1 MSSRRS
7 SVRVKVVALLVSLVA
22 LWAFAASVT
31 LREGLNLLSVATLA
45 TNVGSPTEA
54 LVSELQ
60 NERRLSL
67 VTLSAGNPA
76 QKVAL
81 SEQRAQTD
89 KIRKE
94 FEYKVTGD
102 AVTGTSSALDQR
114 IADTIKRLNTLGNG
128 RAQIDAGVDRVHA
141 AAIYTDI
148 INTAFRIYG
157 SMATLDDADLAK
169 ESRTLVALSR
179 AREVLSQEDALLAGV
194 LAAGRYAD
202 TEHEQFVELAGTQH
216 FLYTEAE
223 AELPI
228 AERDKFRELTI
239 GDTYTRFQ
247 AIEDRVVGSGG
258 PGTPLPIDAKTW
270 NQVSGPLFSELRS
283 FELDSA
289 NGTIE
294 RAKPAAIGVIIR
306 LGLAGGLGLLAV
318 IASIVMSITTARSLV
333 QQLEKLRAAAYSL
346 ANERLPSIV
355 ERLRRGEEV
364 DVEAEAPPLSFGTG
378 EIGEVGRAFNL
389 VQQTAIS
396 TAVEQAE
403 LRRGIRDVFLSLA
416 RRTQA
421 LVHRQLTLLDAIE
434 RRESKPE
441 ELEDLFRVDHL
452 ATRMRR
458 NAENLIV
465 LSGAVPGRGW
475 RNPVPLIDVVRGAV
489 AEVEDYA
496 RVSVGSIATA
506 SVAGRAVGDII
517 HLLAELVENAASFSP
532 PHTSVEVSG
541 QMVANGFVIE
551 VEDRGLGMSPED
563 LESANEQLANP
574 PEFNLSSTAR
584 LGLYVVGRLA
594 ERHGIRVQLR
604 HSAYGGTTAVVLI
617 PRVLVTGDSGGD
629 DEPRSLRQDHLAHTR
644 PAPAPVGAAGSPTD
658 GRTAVATP
666 ITTSLGSAQLDRR
679 RDRLGQRRQWKVAD
693 QRPVPT
699 ESPEPP
705 GPELPEPPL
714 PADPASAQ
722 VLEGEVLDRSAVD
735 DAVAEPVPA
744 DPVGAHAEPSVVD
757 SGPRHGEVL
766 ADEDELSGLPVR
778 RPRESGVTGPAG
790 RVIEQPT
797 QQLPR
802 QPLTPRTENGVPQNG
817 SPQPANPGPGD
828 QQTPGLPQRYRGTPP
843 PADLISPETPTAGL
857 PQRNGGSHAAPVHPE
872 TPNGTTP
879 HSGSPNGNGPSG
891 GTASL
896 PQRVRQASLAE
907 PLKGAESAPDLE
919 DAGELAPRPPEE
931 VRRKMASYQLGTV
944 RGRIESETIAAG
956 PPATSAPSS
965 TPDGQPAAVADDDD
979 RDGPAP
985 SWSGP
990 APGDR

>member
-67 VTLSAGNPA
+67 VTLSASSPA

-81 SEQRAQTD
+81 SEQRARTD
-89 KIRKE
+89 KIRKD
-94 FEYKVTGD
+94 FERKVTGD
-102 AVTGTSSALDQR
+102 SVTGTSSALDQR

-202 TEHEQFVELAGTQH
+202 AEHEQFVELAGTQH

-294 RAKPAAIGVIIR
+294 RAKPAAVGVIIR

-434 RRESKPE
+434 RRETKPE

-496 RVSVGSIATA
+496 RVSVGSIARA

-563 LESANEQLANP
+563 LESANDQLANP

-644 PAPAPVGAAGSPTD
+644 TAPAPVAAAGSPAD

-666 ITTSLGSAQLDRR
+666 ITTPITTSLGPAQLDRR

-693 QRPVPT
+693 QRPAPT
-699 ESPEPP
+699 ESPELSETQPS
-705 GPELPEPPL
+705 E
-714 PADPASAQ
+714 AAAASAQ
-722 VLEGEVLDRSAVD
+722 VLEGEVLDRSSVD
-735 DAVAEPVPA
+735 DAVAEPVSA

-757 SGPRHGEVL
+757 SGPRHSEVP
-766 ADEDELSGLPVR
+766 ADEDGLPVR
-778 RPRESGVTGPAG
+778 RPRESDVTGPAG

-817 SPQPANPGPGD
+817 SPQPANPGTGD
-828 QQTPGLPQRYRGTPP
+828 QPTPGLPQRYRGTPP
-843 PADLISPETPTAGL
+843 PADLISPEAPAAGL

-872 TPNGTTP
+872 TPASPNGTTP
-879 HSGSPNGNGPSG
+879 HSGSPNGNGPNG
-891 GTASL
+891 GTAGL

-907 PLKGAESAPDLE
+907 PLKGAESAPELD
-919 DAGELAPRPPEE
+919 DASELAPRPPEE

-956 PPATSAPSS
+956 P
-965 TPDGQPAAVADDDD
+965 
-979 RDGPAP
+979 
-985 SWSGP
+985 
-990 APGDR
+990 